1 MKLRNT
7 NGTCAYRQPEAVDS
21 QDEPWLAL
29 EEEWL
34 ALPATKG
41 PYPTATLVEELELFM
56 YVCSFEVLPEISR
69 TTLHASKNAVCK
81 GDVSPA

>member
-21 QDEPWLAL
+21 QEDPWLAL

-34 ALPATKG
+34 SGLTEGVTQLK
-41 PYPTATLVEELELFM
+41 
-56 YVCSFEVLPEISR
+56 
-69 TTLHASKNAVCK
+69 
-81 GDVSPA
+81 

>member
-1 MKLRNT
+1 MICGDLMVMLVDTGDLVRKLRDT
-7 NGTCAYRQPEAVDS
+7 KGTCAYRQPEAVDS

-56 YVCSFEVLPEISR
+56 YV
-69 TTLHASKNAVCK
+69 
-81 GDVSPA
+81 